1 MSDEIDALLRKAR
14 RTVQA
19 GYRLLS
25 GGFAEEAT
33 SESYYA
39 KFYAAK
45 AMLLSEGERL
55 RQHKHVIRAFE
66 ELLVETRRVDRRF
79 LASLDASLR
88 LRHSADY
95 ETDLTFAISE
105 EQARESLRSAEEFL
119 NMAEAFLKEGLT
131 GNL

>member
-1 MSDEIDALLRKAR
+1 MRKAR
-14 RTVQA
+14 RTVRA

-45 AMLLSEGERL
+45 AMLLSEGKRL
-55 RQHKHVIRAFE
+55 SQHKHVIRAFE

-79 LASLDASLR
+79 LASLDAGLR

-95 ETDLTFAISE
+95 ETDLAFTISE
-105 EQARESLRSAEEFL
+105 EQARESLKSAEEFL
-119 NMAEAFLKEGLT
+119 DMAEGFLNERMQ